1 MEKILL
7 DTDIGSDIDDA
18 VCLAYLL
25 MQPECELMGITTVL
39 GETAD
44 RCKLA
49 SALCYAAGK
58 DIPLYPGAR
67 RAILDHTPPSIVSQL
82 KGLGDWPHRSD
93 FPTGEW
99 LAFMQDTIRRHPG
112 EITLLAIGPMTN
124 VGLLFAYDPEL
135 PALLKRLV
143 LMCGAFT
150 DRFSHI
156 VECEWNARVDPY
168 ATAMVYHAAAPVHRS
183 VGLDVTFQANLSR
196 EEVSRRFR
204 HPVLQPVLDFAGVWF
219 EEADVIT
226 FHDPLTAV
234 SLFAPQVLT
243 YARGQVHVELCNTA
257 RMGMT
262 RLRRAE
268 NGPHEIAETV
278 DVEAFFNA
286 YFSVFDK

>member
-1 MEKILL
+1 MR
-7 DTDIGSDIDDA
+7 SSR
-18 VCLAYLL
+18 AY
-25 MQPECELMGITTVL
+25 
-39 GETAD
+39 
-44 RCKLA
+44 
-49 SALCYAAGK
+49 
-58 DIPLYPGAR
+58 
-67 RAILDHTPPSIVSQL
+67 TPPSEVSQL
-82 KGLGDWPHRSD
+82 KGLGGWPHRTD
-93 FPTGEW
+93 FPQGEW

-156 VECEWNARVDPY
+156 VECEWNARCDPY

-183 VGLDVTFQANLSR
+183 VGLDVTFQVNLSK

-234 SLFAPQVLT
+234 YLSLS
-243 YARGQVHVELCNTA
+243 H
-257 RMGMT
+257 
-262 RLRRAE
+262 
-268 NGPHEIAETV
+268 
-278 DVEAFFNA
+278 
-286 YFSVFDK
+286 

>member
-25 MQPECELMGITTVL
+25 MQPDCELTGITTVL
-39 GETAD
+39 GETDA
-44 RCKLA
+44 RCRLA

-67 RAILDHTPPSIVSQL
+67 RAILDHTPPSEVSQL
-82 KGLGDWPHRSD
+82 KGLGGWPHRTD
-93 FPTGEW
+93 FPQGEW

-156 VECEWNARVDPY
+156 VECEWNARCDPY

-183 VGLDVTFQANLSR
+183 VGLDVTFQVNLSK

-234 SLFAPQVLT
+234 GLFVPEVLT

-257 RMGMT
+257 RMGLT

-268 NGPHEIAETV
+268 NGPHEVAETV
-278 DVEAFFNA
+278 DVGGFFDA
-286 YFSVFDK
+286 YFSVFR